1 MNADVKPFPQRMR
14 RDVVRQR
21 LLTVVILAAVLIA
34 VSARWSSSQT
44 PPRIELHALQA
55 MVAPKLDGVLDD
67 AVWGGEPMPL
77 DGWVSYNPLRGEAAR
92 QRTSVWIAYDDDA
105 LYFAFRCFDEEPSKI
120 RTTITRR
127 DNVWND
133 DWIGVSLDSTHAG
146 QVAYHMFV
154 NPSGIQIDAL
164 NTGTNEDSAADW
176 VWQSAGRVD
185 AQGYVVEMRV
195 PLQSIRFR
203 GGTDVRMGVLFFR
216 HNSRMGVSWSW
227 PAIAPGQWVFETHAS
242 LDFADLHQPR
252 VLEVIPSVTA
262 SANQTREVTQSW
274 PSVTSKGELGASVKY
289 GVTSTIALDAT
300 INPDFSQVESD
311 AFQVEVNQRF
321 PVFFDEKRPFFMEGL
336 GLFNVAGTTGDGSMR
351 TAVHTRRIVDPS
363 AGVKLTGTAG
373 RQTFALLSALDASP
387 AGDTDKLFTIGRVLR
402 NYGNGQYVGAL
413 VTDTELGRE
422 HNRVAAADVSLRHS
436 AHFSWAA
443 SLLRSDTRTPDAA
456 SIQGNG
462 GQAKYDF
469 STRRA
474 LVMGQV
480 EHYDRGFRMD
490 TAFINRV
497 GLSRAWQY
505 EEVNFYPVAQ
515 YGWIKR
521 IAPFLW
527 NTVGEDRLQGGDE
540 ALSMP
545 GVRFNFVRQG
555 NLRLDIARGHE
566 TFAGRRFA
574 TGRAHAD
581 GRAQITRWL
590 NVAGTLE
597 RADAVFY
604 DPTDPFSGAQF
615 TRNVNLEW
623 QPNARLAH
631 NLSYNFVRF
640 ERTDGENVFS
650 VHIVNLRNTYQFTP
664 RFFIRAIAQ
673 FDSAKHRLL
682 GDFLASYELMPGTV
696 APAGYGSIVESI
708 NSSRYTTTARALFFK
723 VSYLAR
729 L

>member
-1 MNADVKPFPQRMR
+1 MISSG
-14 RDVVRQR
+14 
-21 LLTVVILAAVLIA
+21 LLASTA
-34 VSARWSSSQT
+34 SSQT
-44 PPRIELHALQA
+44 PPPVELHAERA
-55 MVAPKLDGVLDD
+55 ASAPKLDGVLDD
-67 AVWGGEPMPL
+67 EVWAREPIAL
-77 DGWVSYNPLRGEAAR
+77 EGWVSYNPLRGEPAR
-92 QRTSVWIAYDDDA
+92 QRTNVWIAYDDDA
-105 LYFAFRCFDEEPSKI
+105 VYFAFHCFDEEPSKI

-127 DNVWND
+127 DNAWND
-133 DWIGVSLDSTHAG
+133 DWIAVSLDSTRAG

-154 NPSGIQIDAL
+154 NPSGIQMDAL

-185 AQGYVVEMRV
+185 SEGYIVEMRV
-195 PLQSIRFR
+195 PLQSIRFH

-227 PAIAPGQWVFETHAS
+227 PAIAPGQWVFETHAP
-242 LDFADLHQPR
+242 LVFPELHQPR

-262 SANQTREVTQSW
+262 SANQTRDVAQAW
-274 PSVTSKGELGASVKY
+274 PSVRSRGELGASVKY

-336 GLFNVAGTTGDGSMR
+336 GLFNVAGTTGDGNMR

-413 VTDTELGRE
+413 VTDTEFGRE

-443 SLLRSDTRTPDAA
+443 SLLRSDSRTPDAA

-555 NLRLDIARGHE
+555 NLRLDMSRGHE

-574 TGRAHAD
+574 TGRVHTD

-604 DPTDPFSGAQF
+604 DPTNPFPGIQF
-615 TRNVNLEW
+615 TRNLNLEW

-640 ERTDGENVFS
+640 ERSDGEKVFS

-696 APAGYGSIVESI
+696 AHAGYGSIVESI

>member
-1 MNADVKPFPQRMR
+1 MNATVKRFSQATR
-14 RDVVRQR
+14 RGIVRRR
-21 LLTVVILAAVLIA
+21 LLTVMMLAAAVLGI
-34 VSARWSSSQT
+34 SGRQSFSQT
-44 PPRIELHALQA
+44 VSRVELHAVQTTTP
-55 MVAPKLDGVLDD
+55 PKLDGVLDE
-67 AVWGGEPMPL
+67 AVWTSEPVML
-77 DGWVSYNPLRGEAAR
+77 EGWASYNPLRGEPAR
-92 QRTSVWIAYDDDA
+92 QRTSIWIAYDNDA

-120 RTTITRR
+120 RSTITRR

-133 DWIGVSLDSTHAG
+133 DWIAVSLDSTRAG

-154 NPSGIQIDAL
+154 NPSGIQMDAL

-176 VWQSAGRVD
+176 VWESAGRVD
-185 AQGYVVEMRV
+185 SQGYVVEMRV

-203 GGTDVRMGVLFFR
+203 GGADVRMGVLFFR

-227 PAIAPGQWVFETHAS
+227 PAIAPGQWVFETHAP
-242 LDFADLHQPR
+242 LVFPELHQPR

-262 SANQTREVTQSW
+262 SANQARDVAEAW
-274 PSVTSKGELGASVKY
+274 PSVRSRGELGASVKY

-336 GLFNVAGTTGDGSMR
+336 GLFNVAGTTGDGNMR
-351 TAVHTRRIVDPS
+351 TAVHTRRIVDPT
-363 AGVKLTGTAG
+363 AGMKLTGTAG

-413 VTDTELGRE
+413 VTDTEFGRE

-443 SLLRSDTRTPDAA
+443 SLLRSDTRTPDGT
-456 SIQGNG
+456 SMQGNG

-505 EEVNFYPVAQ
+505 EEVNFYPVAR

-527 NTVGEDRLQGGDE
+527 NAVGEDRLQGGDE
-540 ALSMP
+540 AVSMP

-555 NLRLDIARGHE
+555 NLRLDMSRGHE

-574 TGRAHAD
+574 TGRVHAD

-604 DPTDPFSGAQF
+604 DPMNPFPGI
-615 TRNVNLEW
+615 
-623 QPNARLAH
+623 
-631 NLSYNFVRF
+631 
-640 ERTDGENVFS
+640 S
-650 VHIVNLRNTYQFTP
+650 VHATVLHP
-664 RFFIRAIAQ
+664 GDRAV
-673 FDSAKHRLL
+673 R
-682 GDFLASYELMPGTV
+682 
-696 APAGYGSIVESI
+696 
-708 NSSRYTTTARALFFK
+708 
-723 VSYLAR
+723 
-729 L
+729 

>member
-1 MNADVKPFPQRMR
+1 VQQRR
-14 RDVVRQR
+14 F
-21 LLTVVILAAVLIA
+21 TVAMLAAALIG
-34 VSARWSSSQT
+34 VVARPSPAQSL
-44 PPRIELHALQA
+44 PRIDLHAVQA
-55 MVAPKLDGVLDD
+55 ATAPTLDGVLDD
-67 AVWGGEPMPL
+67 AVWAREPMTL
-77 DGWVSYNPLRGEAAR
+77 EGWTSYNPLRGEPAR
-92 QRTSVWIAYDDDA
+92 QRTSVWIAYDDKA
-105 LYFAFRCFDEEPSKI
+105 LYFAFRCFDDEPSKI

-127 DNVWND
+127 DNAWND
-133 DWIGVSLDSTHAG
+133 DWIGVSLDSTRAG

-176 VWQSAGRVD
+176 VWQSAARVD
-185 AQGYVVEMRV
+185 GQGYVAEMRV

-203 GGTDVRMGVLFFR
+203 GGADVRMGVLFFR

-242 LDFADLHQPR
+242 LAFAELHQPR

-262 SANQTREVTQSW
+262 SANQTRDVAQSW

-289 GVTSTIALDAT
+289 GVTSTMALDAT

-336 GLFNVAGTTGDGSMR
+336 GLFNVAGTTGDGNMR
-351 TAVHTRRIVDPS
+351 TAVHTRRIVDPI

-373 RQTFALLSALDASP
+373 RQTFALLSALDQSP
-387 AGDTDKLFTIGRVLR
+387 AGNTDKLFTIGRVLR
-402 NYGNGQYVGAL
+402 NYGNGQYIGAL

-422 HNRVAAADVSLRHS
+422 HNRVAAADVSLRHG
-436 AHFSWAA
+436 AHFNWSA
-443 SLLRSDTRTPDAA
+443 SLLRSDTRTSEGE

-462 GQAKYDF
+462 GQAKYEF

-497 GLSRAWQY
+497 GISRGWQY

-521 IAPFLW
+521 VAPFIW
-527 NTVGEDRLQGGDE
+527 NMLGEDRIQGGGE
-540 ALSMP
+540 AMLIS

-566 TFAGRRFA
+566 TFAGQRFE
-574 TGRAHAD
+574 TRRAHAD
-581 GRAQITRWL
+581 GRGQITRWL
-590 NVAGTLE
+590 NVGGTLE
-597 RADAVFY
+597 RGEAVFY
-604 DPTDPFSGAQF
+604 DPTDPFGGTQF
-615 TRNVNLEW
+615 IRDVNVEW

-631 NLSYNFVRF
+631 NLSYNFVKF
-640 ERTDGENVFS
+640 ERSTGEKVFT

-664 RFFIRAIAQ
+664 RFFIRGIAQ
-673 FDSAKHRLL
+673 FDSAKHRVL

-696 APAGYGSIVESI
+696 AHAGYGSIVESI
-708 NSSRYTTTARALFFK
+708 NSSRYTATARALFFK

>member
-1 MNADVKPFPQRMR
+1 MLSA
-14 RDVVRQR
+14 
-21 LLTVVILAAVLIA
+21 ILIGLFASTAA
-34 VSARWSSSQT
+34 SQT
-44 PPRIELHALQA
+44 PSPLDLHGERAA
-55 MVAPKLDGVLDD
+55 SAPKLDGVLDD
-67 AVWGGEPMPL
+67 AVWAREPMPL
-77 DGWVSYNPLRGEAAR
+77 EGWASYNPLRGEPAR
-92 QRTSVWIAYDDDA
+92 QRTSVWIAYDNDA
-105 LYFAFRCFDEEPSKI
+105 LYFAFRCFDDEPSKI

-127 DNVWND
+127 DNAWND

-195 PLQSIRFR
+195 PLESIRFH
-203 GGTDVRMGVLFFR
+203 GGSDVRMGVLFFR

-227 PAIAPGQWVFETHAS
+227 PAIAPGQWVFETHAP
-242 LDFADLHQPR
+242 LVFGELHQPR

-262 SANQTREVTQSW
+262 SANQTRDVAQSW

-289 GVTSTIALDAT
+289 GVTSTIAFDAT
-300 INPDFSQVESD
+300 VNPDFSQVESD

-336 GLFNVAGTTGDGSMR
+336 GLFNLAGTTGDGNMR

-387 AGDTDKLFTIGRVLR
+387 AGDTDMLFTIGRVMR
-402 NYGNGQYVGAL
+402 NYGNGQYIGAL
-413 VTDTELGRE
+413 VTDTEFGRE

-436 AHFSWAA
+436 AHFNWSA
-443 SLLRSDTRTPDAA
+443 SLLHSDTRTPEGD
-456 SIQGNG
+456 SRQGNG
-462 GQAKYDF
+462 GQAKYEY
-469 STRRA
+469 STRRV
-474 LVMGQV
+474 LVMGQG

-497 GLSRAWQY
+497 GLSRGWQY
-505 EEVNFYPVAQ
+505 EEVNFYPAAQ

-521 IAPFLW
+521 IAPFIW
-527 NTVGEDRLQGGDE
+527 NMMGEDRLQGGSE
-540 ALSMP
+540 AILMP

-555 NLRLDIARGHE
+555 NLRLDISRGHE
-566 TFAGRRFA
+566 TFAGRRFD
-574 TGRAHAD
+574 TSRAHAD

-590 NVAGTLE
+590 NVGGALE
-597 RADAVFY
+597 RGEAVFY
-604 DPTDPFSGAQF
+604 DATDPFAGTQF
-615 TRNVNLEW
+615 IRNLNLEW
-623 QPNARLAH
+623 QPNARLAY

-640 ERTDGENVFS
+640 ERLTGENVFT

-673 FDSAKHRLL
+673 FDSAKHRVL

-696 APAGYGSIVESI
+696 AHAGYGSILESI
-708 NSSRYTTTARALFFK
+708 NSSRYTATARALFFK

-729 L
+729 F